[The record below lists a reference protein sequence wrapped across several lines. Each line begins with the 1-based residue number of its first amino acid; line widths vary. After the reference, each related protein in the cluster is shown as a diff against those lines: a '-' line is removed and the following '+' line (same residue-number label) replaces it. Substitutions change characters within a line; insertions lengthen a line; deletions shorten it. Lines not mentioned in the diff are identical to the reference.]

1 MQRVQTFLRMNPQ
14 SLTHPLNDLLQGYTR
29 NLVYTVAGLYFI
41 LHFFVA
47 ATWPQQFGWRLW
59 IISLLILFTCAIVL
73 YILPRN
79 LIIAHIC
86 WQAGLISAITLGVYL
101 LDEPGIACLYMLL
114 PLSTT
119 VILGWKGG
127 LIVEFL
133 IVGVILGFPHLLR
146 LNVISNSFPLAIMIG
161 GTTSVILGWAVMHV
175 IVKVAHWSYYSIAE
189 AQKNLEEAR
198 EHRSQ
203 VFKLSNQL
211 DQAYHHLEHA
221 NAALIA
227 YWQEAIAV
235 KEAKSHF
242 VTHVSHELRT
252 PLNLI
257 VGFSEMMLLSPESY
271 SNVLLPAPYRSDI
284 NSIYRSAQH
293 LLGLIDDVIDLERID
308 VGRISLTFDQVDIA
322 ALVTETTDLLRSY
335 IHAKGLYLQVNIAED
350 LPLLRVDRLRV
361 RQVLLNLITN
371 AARFTG
377 QGGICV
383 DVTRQGDT
391 LMFEITDTG
400 QGISDGELPRIFDEF
415 YSSNQTSSKWHS
427 GSGLGLPISRKLV
440 EIHQGQ
446 MGVKSTYR
454 QGTTFWFTLP
464 IPSNTTI
471 PSQWQKFMVAQPTL
485 WSGRLQKTLVVAQ
498 DDPPAVSLLRRH
510 LGDYQFILE
519 ADVNKAITLA
529 EKVKATALL
538 VNEITPDLSTAT
550 AVPVIR
556 CRLPTRQEVAAS
568 LRAYDVLAKPISQQD
583 LVSALDRID
592 IPLRKVL
599 IVDDDPEVVRLFR
612 RMIQSRT
619 PAPLCFDAHNGTE
632 ALELLKTE
640 RPDLMLLDLMMPEV
654 NGYNVLAQ
662 LAENSALAHIKTIVI
677 SGNIHEIMLTQLPH
691 SIELHKPNG
700 LAMGELLRV
709 LEGLLD
715 GLTFDSES
723 PSVQEVPVG

>member
-1 MQRVQTFLRMNPQ
+1 MQRMQTFLRMSPQ
-14 SLTHPLNDLLQGYTR
+14 FLTYHLNDLLQGYTR
-29 NLVYTVAGLYFI
+29 NLVYTVGGMYFI

-47 ATWPQQFGWRLW
+47 ATWPQQFGWHLW
-59 IISLLILFTCAIVL
+59 VISLLMLLTCVIVL
-73 YILPRN
+73 YTLPYN

-86 WQAGLISAITLGVYL
+86 WQGGLIGAITLGVYL
-101 LDEPGIACLYMLL
+101 LNEPGIACLYMLL

-133 IVGVILGFPHLLR
+133 IAGMIIGLPHFLSLNAISGSFLLT
-146 LNVISNSFPLAIMIG
+146 IMMG
-161 GTTSVILGWAVMHV
+161 GITSIILGWAVMHV
-175 IVKVAHWSYYSIAE
+175 IVRVAHWSSYSIAE

-198 EHRSQ
+198 EHRAQ

-221 NAALIA
+221 NAAIIA

-293 LLGLIDDVIDLERID
+293 LLALIDDVIDLERID
-308 VGRISLTFDQVDIA
+308 VGRISLTFEQADIA
-322 ALVTETTDLLRSY
+322 ALVTETADLLRSY
-335 IHAKGLYLQVNIAED
+335 IQAKGLYLQVNIAAD
-350 LPLLRVDRLRV
+350 LPPLQIDRLRV

-371 AARFTG
+371 AARFTV
-377 QGGICV
+377 QGGISV
-383 DVTRQGDT
+383 DVTRQGET

-400 QGISDGELPRIFDEF
+400 HGIPDAELPRIFDEF
-415 YSSNQTSSKWHS
+415 YSRNQTFSKWHS

-454 QGTTFWFTLP
+454 LGTTFWFTLP
-464 IPSNTTI
+464 IRFNTTMPT
-471 PSQWQKFMVAQPTL
+471 PSQKFMIAQPAL
-485 WSGRLQKTLVVAQ
+485 WSGRPQKTLVVAQ

-510 LGDYQFILE
+510 LGDYQLILE
-519 ADVNKAITLA
+519 ADLNKAITLA

-538 VNEITPDLSTAT
+538 VNEMTPIISMTT

-556 CRLPTRQEVAAS
+556 CHLPTRQEVAAS
-568 LRAYDVLAKPISQQD
+568 LRAYDVLAKPVSQQD
-583 LVSALDRID
+583 LVIALDRID
-592 IPLRKVL
+592 IPLQKVL

-662 LAENSALAHIKTIVI
+662 IAENSALAHIKTIVI

-700 LAMGELLRV
+700 LAMGELLRL

-715 GLTFDSES
+715 GLMFDSES
-723 PSVQEVPVG
+723 LSIQEVPVG